1 MLHPMKPAIRE
12 NLQHSPDVKAFV
24 SITGVEFFCPH
35 VFVEVSFGL
44 TTQQMPFN
52 KCQASAAFFT
62 IMLKISTNLRLGKL
76 MLLEEILKTRSS
88 IFENIQKILETRI
101 VGSVELDNFQHEWLS
116 ALYDERHYSWC
127 TVRSTIV
134 ISKQLLL
141 IEIAQIFSILTLL
154 IDDR

>member
-88 IFENIQKILETRI
+88 YCI
-101 VGSVELDNFQHEWLS
+101 VG
-116 ALYDERHYSWC
+116 
-127 TVRSTIV
+127 
-134 ISKQLLL
+134 
-141 IEIAQIFSILTLL
+141 QIFSLKFMVYGTL
-154 IDDR
+154 DYYVKC